1 MKKDIPRLVP
11 IWLIIS
17 ILIIFITQCGCITK
31 RGHGLG
37 GGYIKGEDGVY
48 RKPKS
53 SQTIQPAK
61 PSEAK
66 QVPLKSPYEPP
77 NTEIIKKHSASPTP
91 IKPKDVK
98 SSGKPEKLAPIIP
111 ETKKKIEL
119 GLITIELPEDNE
131 DERTNIPDGSND
143 NDAATAKPTE
153 NTDKMKVNWGD
164 LIIFYL
170 NAALALFFIY
180 FLYKLIKGH
189 ILWKGSD
196 MKEHIEKMKTKKT
209 RKTRSKTK

>member
-61 PSEAK
+61 PSESK
-66 QVPLKSPYEPP
+66 QVPLKSTYEPP
-77 NTEIIKKHSASPTP
+77 NTEIIKKHSVFLAFDLKS
-91 IKPKDVK
+91 VK
-98 SSGKPEKLAPIIP
+98 THCAFLTFDLKSLK
-111 ETKKKIEL
+111 
-119 GLITIELPEDNE
+119 
-131 DERTNIPDGSND
+131 NIVFS
-143 NDAATAKPTE
+143 
-153 NTDKMKVNWGD
+153 
-164 LIIFYL
+164 
-170 NAALALFFIY
+170 
-180 FLYKLIKGH
+180 
-189 ILWKGSD
+189 
-196 MKEHIEKMKTKKT
+196 
-209 RKTRSKTK
+209 